1 MHNVRRNT
9 VFDIGG
15 LLEVS
20 RAHYFLPELCAF
32 LPGRTSHLPPPT
44 CLQACASPAP
54 AVAGPWGEVCLP
66 QLGGRGP
73 WSARMAPP
81 ASCPPGLAPWQE
93 VRAPSVFLWPLLYL
107 RPSSS
112 AWEPRP
118 LRRGRSPGWP
128 CRAVPLG
135 RSPQRQVRI
144 HGNLENVLQTCTLRS
159 CGKMTGPR
167 AAPAGHGRRAGTVWA
182 SSRLWVPC
190 ESQWHV
196 SPL

>member
-1 MHNVRRNT
+1 MCLSAWE
-9 VFDIGG
+9 D
-15 LLEVS
+15 
-20 RAHYFLPELCAF
+20 
-32 LPGRTSHLPPPT
+32 LPPPT
-44 CLQACASPAP
+44 FHLSSSL
-54 AVAGPWGEVCLP
+54 CLP
-66 QLGGRGP
+66 SPLRWQGHGVMSVSPMAWGGCP
-73 WSARMAPP
+73 WSSRMAPT

-93 VRAPSVFLWPLLYL
+93 VCGPSVFLWPLLYL

-112 AWEPRP
+112 AREPRP
-118 LRRGRSPGWP
+118 LCRGRSPEWL
-128 CRAVPLG
+128 CRAIPPG
-135 RSPQRQVRI
+135 TSPQRQVRI
-144 HGNLENVLQTCTLRS
+144 HGNLENVLQTCTLWS